1 MKCELALEAMVEKL
15 VIGVATLIKIRG
27 KVLQM
32 SLFKELWVP
41 CYVFGVISVKQTN
54 NWWMWLLGW

>member
-1 MKCELALEAMVEKL
+1 VKCELALEAMVEKL

-32 SLFKELWVP
+32 SLFKEL
-41 CYVFGVISVKQTN
+41 
-54 NWWMWLLGW
+54 